1 MSVENSQVI
10 DAVSI
15 NPQDVV
21 VLTISDH
28 LEWDAQNEHLIVLQ
42 NKINAYLEVI
52 ESGEIYESYPDAQ
65 DKSFQ
70 IGIAFKFSPNEA
82 AIDFLEKV
90 KEVLLQSGYE
100 LNYYQLS
107 DE

>member
-10 DAVSI
+10 DAISI

-28 LEWDAQNEHLIVLQ
+28 LEWDAQDEHLMVLQ

-52 ESGEIYESYPDAQ
+52 ESGEIYESYPDAMG
-65 DKSFQ
+65 KKFQ
-70 IGIAFKFSPNEA
+70 IGIAFKFSPNEEA
-82 AIDFLEKV
+82 VDFLKKV
-90 KEVLLQSGYE
+90 KEVLAESGYE
-100 LNYYQLS
+100 LHYYQPS
-107 DE
+107 ET

>member
-1 MSVENSQVI
+1 MSVENSQII
-10 DAVSI
+10 DAISV
-15 NPQDVV
+15 NPQGVV

-28 LEWDAQNEHLIVLQ
+28 LEWDDQNEHLLTLQ
-42 NKINAYLEVI
+42 NKINTYLEVI

-65 DKSFQ
+65 DKTFQ
-70 IGIAFKFSPNEA
+70 ISIAFKFSPNEA

>member
-10 DAVSI
+10 DAISI

-28 LEWDAQNEHLIVLQ
+28 LEWDEENEHLLLLQ
-42 NKINAYLEVI
+42 NKINAYLGVI
-52 ESGEIYESYPDAQ
+52 ESGEIYESYPEAQ

-70 IGIAFKFSPNEA
+70 IAIAFKFSPNET
-82 AIDFLEKV
+82 AIDFLERV
-90 KEVLLQSGYE
+90 REMLSESGYE
-100 LNYYQLS
+100 LEYYVLS
-107 DE
+107 E